1 MLFEKTPL
9 FFWKWSGV
17 WFNCMLVPTVEIRNI
32 GSSNQWVPFSF
43 HFGNDSFCW
52 YFQVS
57 KYHLYT
63 FVNVRCLVFT
73 FSAKNLKPHTK
84 HDIRSLQIYHN
95 SSSNE
100 IWRGQWRLFFDCTIN
115 ISNYK
120 KPELAIDCYVPWKL
134 TPKSA
139 MKMSYSLDQ
148 QFFFLLLWQKFKFWL
163 HRLVL
168 YLYIS

>member
-1 MLFEKTPL
+1 MLFEKTPV
-9 FFWKWSGV
+9 FFWKRSGV
-17 WFNCMLVPTVEIRNI
+17 WFNCMLVPTVEIRNV

-43 HFGNDSFCW
+43 HFGMILFAGISK
-52 YFQVS
+52 FQSTTCTLSWMWDVWFLLS
-57 KYHLYT
+57 
-63 FVNVRCLVFT
+63 VQRIW
-73 FSAKNLKPHTK
+73 SHTK

-100 IWRGQWRLFFDCTIN
+100 IWRSQWRLFFDCTIN

-120 KPELAIDCYVPWKL
+120 KPELAIDQYVPWKL

-139 MKMSYSLDQ
+139 MTMSYTLDQ